1 MLSEARDLTEVIY
14 PQFPYSGIV
23 LMSYYETLIKKAETY
38 WSGQLVKGYSE
49 SNYTPK

>member
-23 LMSYYETLIKKAETY
+23 LNICLIMKQKAETY
-38 WSGQLVKGYSE
+38 WSGQLVNGYSE